1 MISNTVFSITSSDNW
16 KTARVAEKLKLD
28 DVYPTAGTVKDS
40 KLYIVHSRLNT
51 LIAAPKSEQG
61 KLDAVATIEQVGTID
76 Q

>member
-1 MISNTVFSITSSDNW
+1 
-16 KTARVAEKLKLD
+16 VAEKLKLD